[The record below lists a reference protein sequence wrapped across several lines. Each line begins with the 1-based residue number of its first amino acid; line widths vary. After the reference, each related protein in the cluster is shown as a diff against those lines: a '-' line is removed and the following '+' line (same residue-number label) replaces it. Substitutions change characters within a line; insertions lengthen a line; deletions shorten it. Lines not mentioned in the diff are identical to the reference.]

1 FLVVT
6 FVVALVVDVFTIT
19 GFTVFTVVDGLV
31 VAGAG
36 LVVFVTFCDFTVEVL
51 ACAFSLTKA
60 IVLIPIAVVTSPN
73 TNFLL
78 EKVRIFVF
86 IFILFPL
93 MISIIS
99 IIHNI
104 FSNTIIKLMFN
115 CYFTRK
121 NKYLHIFHLLYY
133 DIKWLKFRNIKYLII
148 YYNRTLY
155 NKYIKILFRLN
166 TCNNIKK

>member
-1 FLVVT
+1 RQLSALSSSSSVFSARLFFFFLAPRLLCSTLFPYTTLFRSLVVT

-31 VAGAG
+31 VAGTG
-36 LVVFVTFCDFTVEVL
+36 FVVFVTFCDFTVEVL

-60 IVLIPIAVVTSPN
+60 IVLIPIAVVTIPN

-93 MISIIS
+93 MFSIIS

-115 CYFTRK
+115 RSLRTY
-121 NKYLHIFHLLYY
+121 
-133 DIKWLKFRNIKYLII
+133 KFSKII
-148 YYNRTLY
+148 
-155 NKYIKILFRLN
+155 
-166 TCNNIKK
+166 